1 MISTVLRYY
10 PDQSKTHL
18 MVAYYFGSTAI
29 LAGPIKNIQAG
40 KISDA
45 FLKMHKILKS
55 IGLYIM
61 DNDCYSDLK

>member
-1 MISTVLRYY
+1 
-10 PDQSKTHL
+10 

-29 LAGPIKNIQAG
+29 LAGPIKNSQAG